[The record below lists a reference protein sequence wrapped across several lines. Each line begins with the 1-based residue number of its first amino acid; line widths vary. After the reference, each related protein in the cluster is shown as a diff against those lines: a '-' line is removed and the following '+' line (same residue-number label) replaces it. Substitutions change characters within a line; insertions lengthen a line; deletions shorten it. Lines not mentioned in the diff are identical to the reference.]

1 MDILSLST
9 DLAQQNLEQA
19 ATVKVQKMAMNGMQ
33 EQGAALV
40 EMMESAATVIRD
52 PQLGNNV
59 NLLA

>member
-19 ATVKVQKMAMNGMQ
+19 ASVKVQKMAMNGMQ
-33 EQGAALV
+33 DQGAALV
-40 EMMESAATVIRD
+40 KMMESAAAVIRD
-52 PQLGNNV
+52 PMLGNNV

>member
-19 ATVKVQKMAMNGMQ
+19 ASVKVQKMAMNGMQ

-40 EMMESAATVIRD
+40 KMMESAAPVIRD
-52 PQLGNNV
+52 PMLGNNV

>member
-9 DLAQQNLEQA
+9 NLAQQNLEQSA
-19 ATVKVQKMAMNGMQ
+19 AIKVQKMAMNGMQ

-40 EMMESAATVIRD
+40 KMMESAAAVIRD
-52 PQLGNNV
+52 PMLGNSV